1 MLPRWVTGFLLPP
14 ASLLLVA
21 LVGALVARRRARLGA
36 ALAGAAGAGLWI
48 LSLPLVAGFLLG
60 TLQSAPALATAP
72 PPGVAEAIV
81 VLGGDVDAFAPEYGG
96 AALGELSLERVR
108 YAAWLARATGLPVLT
123 TGGVV
128 DAGAPSVGELM
139 AGTLERELGVRA
151 TWVESRSSNTW
162 ENARFSAAILRPA
175 GVRRVYLVTHAWHM
189 PRSRESFEACGLAV
203 VCAPT
208 AFRAAPEWEPSDFV
222 PSSKALRESALALH
236 EWIGRAAY
244 RLFYL

>member
-14 ASLLLVA
+14 ASLLVIA
-21 LVGALVARRRARLGA
+21 LAGALLARRRARLGA

-48 LSLPLVAGFLLG
+48 LSLPLAAGFLLA
-60 TLQSAPALATAP
+60 TLQSAPALTAP
-72 PPGVAEAIV
+72 SASAAEAIV
-81 VLGGDVDAFAPEYGG
+81 VLGGDVDAYAPEYGG
-96 AALGELSLERVR
+96 ASLGELSLERVR

-139 AGTLERELGVRA
+139 ALALERELGVAVR
-151 TWVESRSSNTW
+151 WVEPRSSNTW
-162 ENARFSAAILRPA
+162 ENARFSAEILRAA
-175 GVRRVYLVTHAWHM
+175 GVQRVYLVTHAWHM
-189 PRSRESFEACGLAV
+189 PRSRESFEACGLDV

-208 AFRAAPEWEPSDFV
+208 AFRARPEWEPSDFV